1 MTREEILDAAR
12 KCVCGDRDKKHGRP
26 EDSFG
31 KIAKFWEAYKGVK
44 FSRKDV
50 AAMMALLKIARITT
64 GMETADNYI
73 DLAGYA
79 ACAGELAA
87 ASETYEEWE
96 SAYA

>member
-12 KCVCGDRDKKHGRP
+12 KCVCGDCDKKHGRP
-26 EDSFG
+26 EDSFR
-31 KIAKFWEAYKGVK
+31 KIAKFWGVYKGTS
-44 FSRKDV
+44 FSREDV
-50 AAMMALLKIARITT
+50 AIMMALLKVARIST
-64 GMETADNYI
+64 GTEPADSYI